1 MHQVRYFLAVAR
13 TLNFTRAAEECNVA
27 QPSLT
32 RAIRQL
38 EGELGGDLFRRER
51 PHAQLTELG
60 QRMLPLLRQC
70 YDSALGARSL
80 ASSLKT
86 GEIGA
91 LRLALS
97 QGIDLELLLPH
108 VTELSRHFRLL
119 ELKFLRGTAGEVA
132 EFLKRGDAE
141 LAIAAPIGEAWDRL
155 DSWPL
160 FTESF
165 GLIVNREHPLA
176 ARSGIGLDDLRNER
190 LLVRTFCEQAG
201 EFGDLMRNREINVAR
216 GHEVTSERDAIA
228 LVEANLGV
236 AVVPN
241 SLVTPANLTRTA
253 IEGLELRRTVYLY
266 GVAGRQRTAVASAAM
281 KLLRA
286 CNWSKY
292 AS

>member
-1 MHQVRYFLAVAR
+1 M
-13 TLNFTRAAEECNVA
+13 
-27 QPSLT
+27 
-32 RAIRQL
+32 
-38 EGELGGDLFRRER
+38 
-51 PHAQLTELG
+51 
-60 QRMLPLLRQC
+60 
-70 YDSALGARSL
+70 
-80 ASSLKT
+80 
-86 GEIGA
+86 
-91 LRLALS
+91 
-97 QGIDLELLLPH
+97 
-108 VTELSRHFRLL
+108 TELSRHFRLL

-190 LLVRTFCEQAG
+190 LLVRTYCEQAG
-201 EFGDLMRNREINVAR
+201 EFGDLMRNREIDVAR
-216 GHEVTSERDAIA
+216 GHEVTSERDVIA

-241 SLVTPANLTRTA
+241 SLVTPANLTRAA
-253 IEGLELRRTVYLY
+253 INGLELRRTVYLY